1 MWDAMISGPDDSPW
15 EGDFGQGFLDRW
27 HVCVAVAFFR
37 ELSICPSRCS
47 ICYSH
52 FPSQWQQLG
61 CARHVVFSDGMVC
74 LDIIKDKWS
83 PVNTVSMIL
92 TSIQVVSFRFSD
104 VQSLL
109 NDPNPASPAN
119 QNASYIYCHNREAYW
134 FFVSLM
140 GSYNDMVRD
149 CVVRSWL
156 SPAAVRECFPDE
168 VRPQSIVPCFEDCL
182 SQNTIHQ
189 NLLEVQSS

>member
-15 EGDFGQGFLDRW
+15 EGDFGQGFSDRW

-52 FPSQWQQLG
+52 LPSQWQQLG

-109 NDPNPASPAN
+109 NDPNPNSPAN
-119 QNASYIYCHNREAYW
+119 SEAASVVVVSFPDSQLYVNNIREYK
-134 FFVSLM
+134 
-140 GSYNDMVRD
+140 R
-149 CVVRSWL
+149 R
-156 SPAAVRECFPDE
+156 VRECAERSLQMNSFLVCSKKQAKE
-168 VRPQSIVPCFEDCL
+168 FIRLRISLQKHFHSF
-182 SQNTIHQ
+182 IHSFT
-189 NLLEVQSS
+189 ESFIH

>member
-61 CARHVVFSDGMVC
+61 CVRHVVFSDGMVC

-109 NDPNPASPAN
+109 NDPNPNSPAN
-119 QNASYIYCHNREAYW
+119 SEAASVVVVSFPDSQLYVNNIREYK
-134 FFVSLM
+134 
-140 GSYNDMVRD
+140 R
-149 CVVRSWL
+149 R
-156 SPAAVRECFPDE
+156 VRECAERSLQMNSFL
-168 VRPQSIVPCFEDCL
+168 VCSKKHSNRIHSGFEFL
-182 SQNTIHQ
+182 FKKHFQIIH
-189 NLLEVQSS
+189 SFIH